1 MNLSFFNAML
11 AQATAP
17 AAGPAATQTIPNT
30 TGQSLNFV
38 VMVGGAI
45 LIFYMMAIR
54 PQNKKAKELTAKLNS
69 LKPGDKVITTSGIVG
84 TVVALKDRTLSLR
97 SAETKLEVLKS
108 AVADITERAGETSS
122 AE

>member
-1 MNLSFFNAML
+1 ML
-11 AQATAP
+11 ADAAP
-17 AAGPAATQTIPNT
+17 PSAGPAGTQTAPNP
-30 TGQSLNFV
+30 TGQLLQTVIMF
-38 VMVGGAI
+38 GGIFA
-45 LIFYMMAIR
+45 IFYMMAIR

-108 AVADITERAGETSS
+108 AVSDITERAGETSS